1 MIVINN
7 IVLTGHY
14 KGFDN
19 DYLLLENDWIEKH
32 QIFKVIIDNR
42 LKDTISNSLKNDEAI
57 GIKGYLELDETQQ
70 LVIKATKITFLSN

>member
-1 MIVINN
+1 MINN

-42 LKDTISNSLKNDEAI
+42 LKNTISNSLKNDEAI

-70 LVIKATKITFLSN
+70 IVIKAIKITFLSN

>member
-1 MIVINN
+1 MINN

-70 LVIKATKITFLSN
+70 IVIKAIKITFLSN

>member
-1 MIVINN
+1 MINN